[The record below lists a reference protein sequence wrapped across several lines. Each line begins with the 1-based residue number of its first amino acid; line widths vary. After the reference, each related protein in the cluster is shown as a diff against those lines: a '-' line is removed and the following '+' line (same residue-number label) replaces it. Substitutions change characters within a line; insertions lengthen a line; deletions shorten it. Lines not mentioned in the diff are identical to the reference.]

1 VVEHAVTDT
10 TVNSGGAGDRTGN
23 LLTFHNKVFNAKDT
37 KQVGRDQGFCV
48 RIVPG
53 ASYECMW
60 TTFISGGQITVEGP
74 FLDTANSVLAITG
87 GTGPLPRRSRRDESD
102 LAQRRQRIRL
112 HLPPDRLA
120 PMLPAARGRCSR
132 AGRAAQAAIRSPP
145 ASGTVAC
152 TRLENSIT
160 PSSIRLRRSVSTSS
174 T

>member
-1 VVEHAVTDT
+1 MMSREIRIRAALVRRGTAALAAIALGPAALLAFGAGSASAAHAHRAAAGTHSTIHVVEHAVTDT

-87 GTGPLPRRSRRDESD
+87 GTGRFRG
-102 LAQRRQRIRL
+102 
-112 HLPPDRLA
+112 
-120 PMLPAARGRCSR
+120 ARGEMNLISR
-132 AGRAAQAAIRSPP
+132 NGGKEFDFIFHLI
-145 ASGTVAC
+145 V
-152 TRLENSIT
+152 
-160 PSSIRLRRSVSTSS
+160 
-174 T
+174 